1 MKPTCEDGSS
11 PKGLCLSESIL
22 LSGHPFCQNW
32 NHKFPLDNNHN
43 QALED
48 EEAREAR
55 DKVDGEGDVE
65 DVVARVKL

>member
-1 MKPTCEDGSS
+1 M
-11 PKGLCLSESIL
+11 
-22 LSGHPFCQNW
+22 LSGLPFCKNW

-48 EEAREAR
+48 EEEREAR

>member
-1 MKPTCEDGSS
+1 M
-11 PKGLCLSESIL
+11 
-22 LSGHPFCQNW
+22 LSGLPFCKNW

-65 DVVARVKL
+65 DVVAHVKLLTSFSSKFPKKSCLK

>member
-1 MKPTCEDGSS
+1 M
-11 PKGLCLSESIL
+11 
-22 LSGHPFCQNW
+22 LSGLPFGKNW

>member
-1 MKPTCEDGSS
+1 MRTDPAQKVVN
-11 PKGLCLSESIL
+11 CLSEGIL
-22 LSGHPFCQNW
+22 LSGLPFCKNW

-43 QALED
+43 QALE
-48 EEAREAR
+48 EEEEREAR

>member
-1 MKPTCEDGSS
+1 M
-11 PKGLCLSESIL
+11 
-22 LSGHPFCQNW
+22 LSGLPFGKNW

-55 DKVDGEGDVE
+55 DKVDGEADVE
-65 DVVARVKL
+65 DVVARVKLQTSYSLKFQKTLVS

>member
-1 MKPTCEDGSS
+1 M
-11 PKGLCLSESIL
+11 

-32 NHKFPLDNNHN
+32 NNKFPLDNNHN

-48 EEAREAR
+48 EEAREAREAR